1 MPVLT
6 KEDRILISE
15 LNTLKGFGAK
25 KLINEFLSK
34 GWKVSTVS
42 NFLDKLKKT
51 GTIERRPGS
60 GRPRTVRTE
69 SNVNAVDELVLSQ
82 EDAPQTHHTSHQ
94 ISRATGISQTS
105 VMRIIHSDL
114 QLKCLKNR
122 RAQQLTAAN
131 RLARL
136 T

>member
-1 MPVLT
+1 
-6 KEDRILISE
+6 
-15 LNTLKGFGAK
+15 
-25 KLINEFLSK
+25 
-34 GWKVSTVS
+34 VS

-60 GRPRTVRTE
+60 GQLRTVRTE

-82 EDAPQTHHTSHQ
+82 EDAPQTHHTFCQ

-114 QLKCLKNR
+114 RLKCLKKR

-131 RLARL
+131 RLAHL
-136 T
+136 TRSKQLLRNFSSAEVDFIFFSDEKVFSVAPPVKLAK